1 MKYIDLS
8 FPDGARN
15 LACDEALLDLCE
27 ILGESVLRT
36 WEPETHFAVVGYSN
50 RVALELDIVACEIQG
65 IPILRRCTGGGTVL
79 QGPGCLNYALVYQD
93 RDGPEAFNKLAVS
106 YDFVLQRHQ
115 TLFESILQKPI
126 EVQGI
131 SDLAVD
137 GRKFSGNAQ
146 HRRRRTVLFQGS
158 FLLNL
163 DLSVVEQCLK
173 MPSKQ
178 PAYRAN
184 RPHHSFMKNLLIEP
198 STTKQAL
205 RDTWRADKPL
215 KSVPWERIDALLR
228 ERYERN
234 EWNFKF

>member
-8 FPDGARN
+8 FPDVARN
-15 LACDEALLDLCE
+15 LACDEALLYLCE

-50 RVALELDIVACEIQG
+50 RVALELDVTACEIKG
-65 IPILRRCTGGGTVL
+65 IPILRRCTGGGAVL
-79 QGPGCLNYALVYQD
+79 QGPGCLNYALVYSD
-93 RDGPEAFNKLAVS
+93 DAEGFHEPAVS
-106 YDFVLQRHQ
+106 YEFVLRRHQ
-115 TLFESILQKPI
+115 TLFQTILGRPI
-126 EVQGI
+126 EIRGT
-131 SDLAVD
+131 SDLAID

-146 HRRRRTVLFQGS
+146 YRRRRTLLFQGS

-163 DLSVVEQCLK
+163 DLSLVEQCLR

-184 RPHHSFMKNLLIEP
+184 RPHHSFMKNLLIE
-198 STTKQAL
+198 SARIKRAL
-205 RDTWRADKPL
+205 RDTWSADKPL
-215 KSVPWERIDALLR
+215 SSVPWEQIDALLR
-228 ERYERN
+228 ERYARD